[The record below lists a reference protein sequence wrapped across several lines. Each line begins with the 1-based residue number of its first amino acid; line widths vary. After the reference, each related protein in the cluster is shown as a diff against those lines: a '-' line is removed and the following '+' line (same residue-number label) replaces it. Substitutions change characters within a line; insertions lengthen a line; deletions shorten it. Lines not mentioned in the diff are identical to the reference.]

1 MGTKFANEKQK
12 EKGEKNKITKYKKQK
27 VNNKQGVSGVQE
39 AQKDPHVHDRPT
51 AIRSLVQ
58 GVTMPDLVIMKET

>member
-1 MGTKFANEKQK
+1 MKNKK

-27 VNNKQGVSGVQE
+27 VNNKQGVSGVQK
-39 AQKDPHVHDRPT
+39 AQKDPHVHDWPT

-58 GVTMPDLVIMKET
+58 GVTMLDLVIMRET